1 MEAGQPIGWIM
12 YFREERK
19 QPRYRPV
26 ADEPEDDTLTVGVKE
41 LIRKM
46 LQLVPEQRHNA
57 EELLTDINQLLQKDQ
72 QTGEPSTVLNTV

>member
-1 MEAGQPIGWIM
+1 M

-26 ADEPEDDTLTVGVKE
+26 ADDPEDDELTVGVKE

-46 LQLVPEQRHNA
+46 LQYVPEQRHNA
-57 EELLTDINQLLQKDQ
+57 EELLNDINQLLQQDK
-72 QTGEPSTVLNTV
+72 QTGEPSSVLNTV